1 MLENITD
8 IPPQYSWEN
17 VDKSGPVNHPP
28 LILTIVQ

>member
-17 VDKSGPVNHPP
+17 VDKSGPANHFNHH
-28 LILTIVQ
+28 TIK